1 MIEKALKKIF
11 TRNQNTPMSEV
22 QYTSLTAFAE
32 SRGVNRADVMR
43 TALAM
48 YLEIHGDKQ

>member
-11 TRNQNTPMSEV
+11 VVNQNTPMS
-22 QYTSLTAFAE
+22 QTQFDALTAFAN
-32 SRGVNRADVMR
+32 SNDVSRADVMR